1 MAGQKSGLF
10 AARSFRVRPLAFGLQ
25 VCYTEMVKDSQTKED
40 VQMRLS
46 DSIESFIKTLMT
58 QEEPEVELKRNELAE
73 YFGCA
78 PSQINYVLA
87 TRFSPD
93 HGYIIESRRGGGGY
107 IRIVRVVQSGA
118 QRLMYLTNERI
129 GDAISEAEAVRL
141 IHQLC
146 EQGLVSAQEGE
157 IMRAAVS
164 AQALSIPIP
173 DTLKEALRARTLKTM
188 LMTIARQNREGG
200 AFHG

>member
-1 MAGQKSGLF
+1 
-10 AARSFRVRPLAFGLQ
+10 
-25 VCYTEMVKDSQTKED
+25 
-40 VQMRLS
+40 MRLS
-46 DSIESFIKTLMT
+46 DSIESFIKTLIT
-58 QEEPEVELKRNELAE
+58 QEVPEVELKRNELAE

-141 IHQLC
+141 IHQLV
-146 EQGLVSAQEGE
+146 EQGLVSLTEGE

-164 AQALSIPIP
+164 AQAMSVPIP
-173 DTLKEALRARTLKTM
+173 DALKAALRARTLKTM

-200 AFHG
+200 GVRG